1 MDAHELAEA
10 VKLESEDVAERSS
23 GRRDVELVLTC
34 SCGLGGALLELE
46 AFEYC
51 REVEEG
57 LGGIGGGVLRLAD
70 MVGDDAR
77 TGANA
82 RGTALA
88 IRFGDRRTDVVRA
101 AQVEQSNVRVYKG
114 MGYLSVGWRWLLLR
128 EDKLGMKSHLI

>member
-1 MDAHELAEA
+1 LDAHELAEA

-51 REVEEG
+51 REVDEG

-82 RGTALA
+82 RGTVLA
-88 IRFGDRRTDVVRA
+88 IRFGHRRTNVVRA
-101 AQVEQSNVRVYKG
+101 AQVGRTRLRVYIG
-114 MGYLSVGWRWLLLR
+114 IGYLSVRWRCLQLR
-128 EDKLGMKSHLI
+128 DRTNSG